1 MHHATITAESGSL
14 SPLVRLGP
22 IDDLET
28 ALIDRWTE
36 ISQANYRFL
45 ALLREFDFRQGWKAY
60 GCTDCAQWMDFKLK
74 VSRKTALEKV
84 RVARALWFVPK
95 IDAAFKAGELSYSQ
109 VRALTRVA
117 DPESEA
123 VLLERARTSTAGD
136 LEKYCQRLRQG
147 DTQVADHLA
156 RTQHHRRSL
165 MLFTE
170 GGELSAK
177 LPPDQLA
184 VVQQAIE
191 TLVETLP
198 EDPHR
203 DYFASRADAL
213 VEMARLVLASRGG
226 RNESGEDRSG
236 SDDSN
241 HTSQPGSSHQVL
253 VHVDATA
260 LSGQGGEADY
270 PLPTIKKLCCSG
282 EVTAIIKQGDRV
294 LNVGRKHRLVP
305 PKLKQALAARD
316 RHCQFPGCHHT
327 QFLDA
332 HHIEHW
338 CDGGET
344 NLSNMILLCSHH
356 HTLMH
361 EGGFSLKQRNDK
373 FYFARPDGRPVESP
387 SSAEDGHRNADLALH

>member
-1 MHHATITAESGSL
+1 MHHATITSDPTSL

-28 ALIDRWTE
+28 ALLDRWTE
-36 ISQANYRFL
+36 ISQATYRFL

-84 RVARALWFVPK
+84 RVARALWFVPQ

-117 DPESEA
+117 DPENEA
-123 VLLERARTSTAGD
+123 ALLERARTSTAGD

-147 DTQVADHLA
+147 DAQVGDHLA
-156 RTQHHRRSL
+156 RTQHHSRSL
-165 MLFTE
+165 MLFAE
-170 GGELSAK
+170 SGELSAK
-177 LPPDQLA
+177 LPPNELA

-191 TLVETLP
+191 TLVDTLP
-198 EDPHR
+198 EDPDR

-213 VEMARLVLASRGG
+213 VEMARLVLTK
-226 RNESGEDRSG
+226 RNPNDGSADSESKS
-236 SDDSN
+236 
-241 HTSQPGSSHQVL
+241 TPQPGSYQVM

-270 PLPTIKKLCCSG
+270 PLPTIKKLCCAG
-282 EVTAIIKQGDRV
+282 EVTAIVKEGETV

-332 HHIEHW
+332 HHIKHW

-344 NLSNMILLCSHH
+344 NLGNLVLLCSHH

-361 EGGFSLKQRNDK
+361 EGGFSLKERNKK

-387 SSAEDGHRNADLALH
+387 SSAEDEARQQDAALH